1 LLYLCFLTKKTQA
14 MHETIEGIILKRI
27 PYNDKSSIV
36 YLYTQNYGFL
46 PVIVRKSNSSK
57 NNHAAFIIP
66 MGIIQ
71 TEIKLNHT
79 RDIQSI
85 SKINS
90 EYYLLSLRESYD
102 KMNIAQFLSEFLYQI
117 LKYPHTDQNL
127 YLFLKEWILKLDTT
141 PIELCSNIHIFALIK
156 LLTFLGI
163 EPENN
168 FSQKLPYFDLKQACF
183 TEHLPSDYIEQKNIS
198 ELWSFFLSSHYE
210 NALLKKVSRNNKNHF
225 IKSIMNYYTLHLD
238 IKLNFT
244 TLEVLQAIYEDYPQ
258 NA

>member
-1 LLYLCFLTKKTQA
+1 
-14 MHETIEGIILKRI
+14 MHEVVEGIILKKI
-27 PYNDKSSIV
+27 PYNDKASIV

-46 PVIVRKSNSSK
+46 PVMVRKSSSSK

-71 TEIKLNHT
+71 TEIKLNNT
-79 RDIQSI
+79 RDIQYI

-102 KMNIAQFLSEFLYQI
+102 KMNIALFVSEFLYQI
-117 LKYPHTDQNL
+117 LKYPHTDKNL
-127 YLFLKEWILKLDTT
+127 YSFLKEWILKLDTT
-141 PIELCSNIHIFALIK
+141 PIELCSNVHLFALIK

-168 FSQKLPYFDLKQACF
+168 FSPKHLYFDLKQACF
-183 TEHLPSDYIEQKNIS
+183 TDQLLSDYIEQQNIS
-198 ELWSFFLSSHYE
+198 ELWSFFLSSDYK
-210 NALLKKVSRNNKNHF
+210 NVLLKKISRNNKNSF
-225 IKSIMNYYTLHLD
+225 IKSIMNYCTLHLD

-244 TLEVLQAIYEDYPQ
+244 TLEVLQAIYEDHPQ